1 MGNTFSRPTCMQCGK
16 PRRFQATGRPGEYC
30 STRCRQAAYRQ
41 RQAAAAPPDTEQ
53 FDQALRFRL
62 QEITRTAR
70 DLLLALEQ
78 PDVPAQELLA
88 PMVHLQVLS
97 ERLAPDMVA
106 RTKLRGASWEQ
117 IAAPL
122 GMNKDAVRKKW
133 SPPRRTAGTQQPLR
147 PSRPPATPPPG
158 SAPARRPAADGEDT
172 GPASP
177 TARGAAS
184 AAPGARASDI
194 GAKDLATV
202 LSSLQRASG
211 LSLRALA
218 ARSNLSASFL
228 SRVMI
233 GERFPSWKNVAA
245 IARACGADPD
255 VLRQVWEASAAR
267 RDSPPRPA
275 SLAAALRFL
284 HQRAGSPAPWAIAIT
299 SGHTLDQHHVTAL
312 LAGTATADWED
323 VQRLIQV
330 LDGEPSY
337 FLPLWQAETA
347 RTTPPP
353 PSPAAPAKSTPAPPG
368 HRAEELLT
376 AFSSALAP
384 PLRTPTPRRAL
395 AVPIP
400 GVTPWTSH

>member
-1 MGNTFSRPTCMQCGK
+1 
-16 PRRFQATGRPGEYC
+16 
-30 STRCRQAAYRQ
+30 
-41 RQAAAAPPDTEQ
+41 
-53 FDQALRFRL
+53 
-62 QEITRTAR
+62 
-70 DLLLALEQ
+70 
-78 PDVPAQELLA
+78 
-88 PMVHLQVLS
+88 
-97 ERLAPDMVA
+97 MVA

-133 SPPRRTAGTQQPLR
+133 SPPRRTAGAQQPLR
-147 PSRPPATPPPG
+147 PPRPPATPPPG
-158 SAPARRPAADGEDT
+158 STPVRRPATDGEDT
-172 GPASP
+172 GPVSP
-177 TARGAAS
+177 TGRGAAS
-184 AAPGARASDI
+184 AARGAIASDA
-194 GAKDLATV
+194 GCQDLATV
-202 LSSLQRASG
+202 RSSLQRASG

-228 SRVMI
+228 SRLMI

-245 IARACGADPD
+245 IARACGAAPD

-299 SGHTLDQHHVTAL
+299 SGHTLDQNHITAL
-312 LAGTATADWED
+312 LAGTATAAWED

-353 PSPAAPAKSTPAPPG
+353 PSPATPTKSTPPPG

-384 PLRTPTPRRAL
+384 PLRTPPPATHSPPPVRLMRMRNPPS
-395 AVPIP
+395 VVRMERTEPT
-400 GVTPWTSH
+400 GRDH